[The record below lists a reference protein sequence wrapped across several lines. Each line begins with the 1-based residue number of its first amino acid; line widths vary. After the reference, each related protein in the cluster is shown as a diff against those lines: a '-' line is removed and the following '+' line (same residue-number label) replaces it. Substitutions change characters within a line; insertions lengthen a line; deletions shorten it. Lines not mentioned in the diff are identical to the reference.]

1 MRSCCRCRPRPARSA
16 WCDVPQQGR
25 ARRTIDALPLARR
38 GPQCQKCNRLHP
50 LSAFTGNKCCCD
62 AKLAALRKR
71 RNVNAAAAAAAA
83 APTAE
88 PVADSPLAFFEEFLD
103 QAFPA
108 VTVATTGSTA
118 SPPAAWPW
126 ELPQHATAVLKFAG
140 SPSAAFAPPGVRA
153 QLLPA
158 GLAVTDVPEV
168 LHGAVRP
175 GCTLLSLDAML
186 ASEPGGA
193 AGTWL
198 SPGADGAVAVL
209 KALVADSPCLAAQ
222 ARLPGGV
229 RLMLPGSAAVAHAA
243 PLQHWWEGPT
253 LQPIVIATSAPSS
266 AMLRVS
272 PLAVLSTVSAEL
284 LLRVPPAAVTA
295 DARVWVRINGQY
307 VAAKPAQAAIPG
319 ELRVVLPPTGVS
331 GCAVVELEL
340 GEEASVS
347 CGVLLLCT
355 DASVAA
361 ELATHATARA
371 TGADAVDELER
382 AVWAVGCVLALSE
395 QHVARNTTRAA
406 RYAITAAGAATA
418 IRMGWLHSLHA
429 CIATAAA
436 SEAVADPYAGIAHA
450 MAPVLAAGSGACML
464 HQAVASHSAVMLQ
477 ATLRAPR
484 VLRGTAL
491 TPDASGTTPLH
502 AAVRVGLSSLIELL
516 CATDGNDDLAAEGAD
531 AVLGWFTVRDANGA
545 TPFDLSS
552 SEMHGVLGSRLKA
565 GVALAR
571 AAVAAVPADRGMVR
585 VEHAAAAAVAQLA
598 QLAPDGS
605 DTSRIAKALL
615 LQASMASELKSH
627 HGFAVLP
634 TPPTSTSLHALRTTL
649 TLLLVFRIVCVVM
662 GPHRFFSDAEIR
674 AALPG
679 LSWEH
684 WQSMPTVMCCHSS
697 VGGLDMQTAQTV
709 FAGLLY
715 ALAFLPGSALRLR
728 AGRVAFL
735 HCAVIIWVLVINPCI
750 CALRTYARYGTGLRQ
765 PWQGGLRQLAVLAS
779 VHVSTDMRPPKAAY
793 FAILVLRGTAP
804 LITRM
809 LEDIIQL
816 RVLGAVPAWD
826 AMHLVLAFAC
836 MAHYVKVQQQRQVL
850 HVAFHTKAA
859 QPLPQD
865 YKAKMF

>member
-1 MRSCCRCRPRPARSA
+1 MSHSGA
-16 WCDVPQQGR
+16 GR
-25 ARRTIDALPLARR
+25 ATELTR

-62 AKLAALRKR
+62 AKLAALRQR
-71 RNVNAAAAAAAA
+71 RNGNAAAAAAAA
-83 APTAE
+83 QTAA

-108 VTVATTGSTA
+108 VTEATTGSTA
-118 SPPAAWPW
+118 SPLAAWPW
-126 ELPQHATAVLKFAG
+126 ELPQHATAVLKFDG

-158 GLAVTDVPEV
+158 GLAATGVPEL
-168 LHGAVRP
+168 LHAAVRP

-198 SPGADGAVAVL
+198 SPGADGAVAAL

-272 PLAVLSTVSAEL
+272 PLAVLSTLSAEL
-284 LLRVPPAAVTA
+284 LLRVPPAAATA

-307 VAAKPAQAAIPG
+307 VAAKPAQAANPG
-319 ELRVVLPPTGVS
+319 ELRVLLPPTGVS

-340 GEEASVS
+340 GEGASVS
-347 CGVLLLCT
+347 CGVMLLTT

-361 ELATHATARA
+361 ELAAHAAAHA
-371 TGADAVDELER
+371 TGADASDDLER
-382 AVWAVGCVLALSE
+382 AVWAVGCALALSE
-395 QHVARNTTRAA
+395 QHVARNKTRAA

-418 IRMGWLHSLHA
+418 IRLGWLHSLHA
-429 CIATAAA
+429 CFATAAA
-436 SEAVADPYAGIAHA
+436 SEAVADPYAGMAHA

-464 HQAVASHSAVMLQ
+464 HQAVASRSIEMLQ
-477 ATLRAPR
+477 ATLRTPR
-484 VLRGTAL
+484 ALRGTAL
-491 TPDASGTTPLH
+491 TPDAAGTTPLH
-502 AAVRVGLSSLIELL
+502 AAVRVGMSSLVELL
-516 CATDGNDDLAAEGAD
+516 CATDGHDDLAAEGAD

-571 AAVAAVPADRGMVR
+571 AAIAAVPADRGMVR
-585 VEHAAAAAVAQLA
+585 VEHALALAVAQLA

-634 TPPTSTSLHALRTTL
+634 TPPTSLHALRTTL
-649 TLLLVFRIVCVVM
+649 TLLLIFRIVCVVM
-662 GPHRFFSDAEIR
+662 GPRRLYSDAEIR

-697 VGGLDMQTAQTV
+697 VGGLDRQTAQTV

-715 ALAFLPGSALRLR
+715 VLAFLPSSALRLR
-728 AGRVAFL
+728 AGRVTFL
-735 HCAVIIWVLVINPCI
+735 HCAVITWVLVINPCI

-779 VHVSTDMRPPKAAY
+779 IHMSTDMRPPKAAY
-793 FAILVLRGTAP
+793 FAILVLRGAAP

-809 LEDIIQL
+809 LEDVIQL
-816 RVLGAVPAWD
+816 RVLSAVPAWD
-826 AMHLVLAFAC
+826 ALHLVLVFAC
-836 MAHYVKVQQQRQVL
+836 MAHYVKVQQRR
-850 HVAFHTKAA
+850 HVMRVGFRTKAE

-865 YKAKMF
+865 YKEKIF